1 MLHVILDTNIY
12 RDDPKRQKLPFK
24 ALERL
29 LVEKVVTLHV
39 PYIIE
44 REFQTQQRK
53 KYGDTLRSV
62 LAGLKELSNFPPS
75 AIPAALQKI
84 PAWIKELD
92 ETQEAVLADAEG
104 EIVQWFKKVGA
115 QRIPLSADQAT
126 SAFEA
131 YFKGTAP
138 FKEAKVRS
146 DIPDSFI
153 ARAVERAASEAK
165 EVHFVVHDKKLRE
178 AFNQESIVTYEDLS
192 QFIESPLIQAKLLD
206 LDVLDNAAHIRAAV
220 QKFEEETGVIRHAVE
235 SKVGESIMWKKID
248 GAAPLDD
255 EGHATINGYGDVT
268 DLELH
273 WPDFAFFGDGEF
285 GIPFSLEMTVQAYYY
300 IFKADYYAHFGNRRG
315 PSVTDHNDHYYEAE
329 DEFSIVVKGTVG
341 VSVFKDKL
349 KDLENFAFVNE
360 ASIHIVDIDNIEPE
374 DDN

>member
-1 MLHVILDTNIY
+1 VIHVILDTNIY

-53 KYGDTLRSV
+53 KYGDTLRNV
-62 LAGLKELSNFPPS
+62 LAGLKELSNFPPG

-84 PAWIKELD
+84 PAWTKGLNEA
-92 ETQEAVLADAEG
+92 QAAVLADAEG
-104 EIVQWFKKVGA
+104 EIVQWFKKVSA
-115 QRIPLSADQAT
+115 QRLPLSADLAI

-138 FKEAKVRS
+138 FKEAKVRN

-153 ARAVERAASEAK
+153 ARAVERVASEAK

-178 AFNQESIVTYEDLS
+178 AFKQESIVTYEDLS

-206 LDVLDNAAHIRAAV
+206 LDVLDNAAHIRAAI
-220 QKFEEETGVIRHAVE
+220 QKFEEETGVISHTVE
-235 SKVGESIMWKKID
+235 SKVGESIMLKKID

-255 EGHATINGYGDVT
+255 EGHATINGYGDAT
-268 DLELH
+268 DLELQ
-273 WPDFAFFGDGEF
+273 WSDFAFFGDGEF
-285 GIPFSLEMTVQAYYY
+285 GIPFTLEMTVQAYYH
-300 IFKADYYAHFGNRRG
+300 IFKADYYAHFGDRRG

-341 VSVFKDKL
+341 ISVIKDKL
-349 KDLENFAFVNE
+349 KDLENFEFIDE
-360 ASIHIVDIDNIEPE
+360 ASIDIVDIDSIELE
-374 DDN
+374 DHD